1 MTAPNHIVGGFTVTG
16 IFAAIGG
23 INILQDYRLLPVILL
38 GALLPDIDTTKS
50 VIGRLVKPVAK
61 IINQKY
67 GHRTITH
74 SLIAL
79 IGLTAVVSAFQAA
92 YFPGLAIA
100 QVFGLAYAS
109 HLLLD
114 MVTVQG
120 IPLFYPF
127 SKNPCVLPG
136 NPQMRLRTNSLRHE
150 TMAFCIFVVSAIFMK
165 PLFADGF
172 WTSYNRL
179 FGTME
184 HLTSEYHKSE
194 DLLKVNFTIQR
205 GSEIKQQVGLCVEAS
220 ASKMTIITKQKT
232 FETYPQDGQ
241 MISDI
246 YPEHTKYQYKF
257 APGSFH
263 DITVDSLHRLF
274 GSGKYSRIEVQGTE
288 PFLYLED
295 QLKKKGSVMKMDYPN
310 RIRLKAIEHDT
321 SVDYTTNP
329 SIQHKQDQIIR
340 LQSQHSQAMA
350 DYRQQLNQYED
361 LKHRM
366 EQATDHIRKELLMI
380 EYQKAKAPTLPKSI
394 DDKIRQ
400 LQSDIEQLN
409 QADGNQYREQLKAAE
424 KGPLLLSGHYVE
436 LVIEGV
442 EM

>member
-1 MTAPNHIVGGFTVTG
+1 
-16 IFAAIGG
+16 
-23 INILQDYRLLPVILL
+23 
-38 GALLPDIDTTKS
+38 
-50 VIGRLVKPVAK
+50 
-61 IINQKY
+61 
-67 GHRTITH
+67 
-74 SLIAL
+74 
-79 IGLTAVVSAFQAA
+79 VVSAFQAA

-127 SKNPCVLPG
+127 SKNPCVLPK
-136 NPQMRLRTNSLRHE
+136 MRLRTNSLRHE

-232 FETYPQDGQ
+232 FETYLQDGQ

-257 APGSFH
+257 VPGSFH
-263 DITVDSLHRLF
+263 DITLASLHRLF

-295 QLKKKGSVMKMDYPN
+295 QLKKKGSVMKMDYPKPHQTKSH
-310 RIRLKAIEHDT
+310 RARYQSRLH
-321 SVDYTTNP
+321 
-329 SIQHKQDQIIR
+329 H
-340 LQSQHSQAMA
+340 QSFYPA
-350 DYRQQLNQYED
+350 
-361 LKHRM
+361 
-366 EQATDHIRKELLMI
+366 
-380 EYQKAKAPTLPKSI
+380 
-394 DDKIRQ
+394 
-400 LQSDIEQLN
+400 
-409 QADGNQYREQLKAAE
+409 
-424 KGPLLLSGHYVE
+424 
-436 LVIEGV
+436 
-442 EM
+442 

>member
-1 MTAPNHIVGGFTVTG
+1 
-16 IFAAIGG
+16 
-23 INILQDYRLLPVILL
+23 
-38 GALLPDIDTTKS
+38 
-50 VIGRLVKPVAK
+50 
-61 IINQKY
+61 
-67 GHRTITH
+67 
-74 SLIAL
+74 
-79 IGLTAVVSAFQAA
+79 
-92 YFPGLAIA
+92 
-100 QVFGLAYAS
+100 
-109 HLLLD
+109 
-114 MVTVQG
+114 
-120 IPLFYPF
+120 
-127 SKNPCVLPG
+127 
-136 NPQMRLRTNSLRHE
+136 
-150 TMAFCIFVVSAIFMK
+150 VVSAIFMK

-179 FGTME
+179 FRTME

-194 DLLKVNFTIQR
+194 DLLKVTFNIQR

-241 MISDI
+241 MISEI

-321 SVDYTTNP
+321 SVDYITNL
-329 SIQHKQDQIIR
+329 SIQHKQDQITR
-340 LQSQHSQAMA
+340 LQSQHSQAIA
-350 DYRQQLNQYED
+350 EYRQQLGQYED
-361 LKHRM
+361 LKLRM

-380 EYQKAKAPTLPKSI
+380 EYSQTKALPYPNLQMIKSG
-394 DDKIRQ
+394 
-400 LQSDIEQLN
+400 S
-409 QADGNQYREQLKAAE
+409 YRAI
-424 KGPLLLSGHYVE
+424 SSS
-436 LVIEGV
+436 
-442 EM
+442 